1 MIDFL
6 IDTGAV
12 FSAISEKEAT
22 LMGVDCSFLP
32 ESKEEAIGFGGSFKT
47 KMINRLVT
55 ITFKSNKKEHKIKY
69 SSGFRVVCI
78 PPNIESEERE
88 KLLRYTPS
96 VLGMD
101 ILAKFEIYINKD
113 KVELNLNS

>member
-55 ITFKSNKKEHKIKY
+55 LTFKSNKKEDRK
-69 SSGFRVVCI
+69 SVV
-78 PPNIESEERE
+78 
-88 KLLRYTPS
+88 
-96 VLGMD
+96 
-101 ILAKFEIYINKD
+101 
-113 KVELNLNS
+113 